1 MINFEGIS
9 DRTDAKA
16 SALGWYN
23 EYVLCFS
30 VIGLASYNEK
40 ISNREENALNRI
52 AKNIAEPRK

>member
-52 AKNIAEPRK
+52 AKT